1 MSSTPGI
8 IDNSDATAITI
19 GSDESV
25 TLTGN
30 MLHAGDFT
38 LDVAGDISLD
48 ADGQDIRLKDAGT
61 EWGRFTHTGHFGIQN
76 PVSDADIQFIG
87 SDGGSTITAL
97 TLDMSEAGAATFN
110 DLINIG
116 GSSLNF
122 TKADG
127 VGITAKESLAITID
141 SDNNDSSRVFSVLD
155 GNGTTL
161 MQVTDAGEATFN
173 AGVTAT
179 GLTINPDADSSLSI
193 ADGGTNAIVIKAA
206 AGDELYIGANDTYAI
221 RVLNDGT
228 NDVVLDNGSNLTVV
242 GSIGVTQADGDYLVK
257 IHETNAD
264 GYVDLFTGEATPVI
278 RTRITS
284 YGTNYFTPT
293 GANASNMAAVSIGSA
308 TGAKAGVL
316 NIDSS
321 STSIA
326 GGIRHRMGGGTQY
339 LNTASTQTGS
349 GSVPY
354 WHIKTNA
361 FYNNNIMFV
370 ARVHGYAYGN
380 AGHIVDMQRS
390 GYAYSG
396 SSTTIIA
403 TQFVNNGS
411 STSDTLVPY
420 YTSAGQLCFRAFAG
434 SSSYYTGLAFDIK
447 MQSPTGFDFDFVII
461 EHVMNATSGNHY

>member
-1 MSSTPGI
+1 MALTKISHSMSSTPGI

-48 ADGQDIRLKDAGT
+48 ADGGDIQLKDAGVAT
-61 EWGRFTHTGHFGIQN
+61 GRLGFENGDLNIASTRQDYDIHFKGM
-76 PVSDADIQFIG
+76 
-87 SDGGSTITAL
+87 DGNTTPFTAL
-97 TLDMSEAGAATFN
+97 RLDMSEAGA
-110 DLINIG
+110 
-116 GSSLNF
+116 
-122 TKADG
+122 
-127 VGITAKESLAITID
+127 
-141 SDNNDSSRVFSVLD
+141 
-155 GNGTTL
+155 
-161 MQVTDAGEATFN
+161 ATFN

-179 GLTINPDADSSLSI
+179 GLTVNTDANSSLSI
-193 ADGGTNAIVIKAA
+193 ADAGTNAILIKAA

-257 IHETNAD
+257 MYETGAD

-293 GANASNMAAVSIGSA
+293 GATASNQAAVSIGSA

-321 STSIA
+321 STSIV

-339 LNTASTQTGS
+339 LNIASTQTGS

-361 FYNNNIMFV
+361 FYNNNLMFV

-380 AGHIVDMQRS
+380 SGHIVDMQRS

-396 SSTTIIA
+396 SATTIIA
-403 TQFVNNGS
+403 SQFVNNGS
-411 STSDTLVPY
+411 GTGDALDAY

-434 SSSYYTGLAFDIK
+434 GSSYYTGLAFDMK
-447 MQSPTGFDFDFVII
+447 MQSPTGYNFDFAII